1 LVVSA
6 LRLNKHDEFEGHQEG
21 YGVKEIKA
29 QFQGDLTLSG
39 GVDLAGDITVGENG
53 WIVPSPGLSII
64 IR

>member
-1 LVVSA
+1 M
-6 LRLNKHDEFEGHQEG
+6 
-21 YGVKEIKA
+21 KEIKA

>member
-1 LVVSA
+1 M
-6 LRLNKHDEFEGHQEG
+6 
-21 YGVKEIKA
+21 KEIKA

-39 GVDLAGDITVGENG
+39 GVDLAGYITVGENG